1 MKITVDVDK
10 NYIENEV
17 VIKCSEINEEIINLQ
32 KIITTRNSKNSK
44 IELYKNNVEFYE
56 SLENILFFET
66 ESDVIKAHT
75 RNNIFETKS
84 RLYELENILP
94 YYFCRISK
102 SAIVN
107 VKEIYSIT
115 KNITASSK
123 IEFKDT
129 RKHIFVSRGYFKPL
143 KNKIDE
149 IRSTTWKKEQVIYFG
164 EF

>member
-1 MKITVDVDK
+1 MKITVDVDE

-32 KIITTRNSKNSK
+32 KILSTRNAINTK
-44 IELYKNNVEFYE
+44 IEL
-56 SLENILFFET
+56 ENIIFFET
-66 ESDVIKAHT
+66 DGDVVKAHT
-75 RNNIFETKS
+75 RNNIFETKN
-84 RLYELENILP
+84 RLYELEQILP
-94 YYFCRISK
+94 CYFCRISK

-123 IEFKDT
+123 IEFKNT
-129 RKHIFVSRGYFKPL
+129 HKNIFVSRGYFKPL

-149 IRSTTWKKEQVIYFG
+149 IRSIT
-164 EF
+164 

>member
-1 MKITVDVDK
+1 MKITVDVDE

-32 KIITTRNSKNSK
+32 KILSTRNAINTK

-56 SLENILFFET
+56 ALET
-66 ESDVIKAHT
+66 DGDVVKAHT

-84 RLYELENILP
+84 RLYELEQILP
-94 YYFCRISK
+94 CYFCRISK

-123 IEFKDT
+123 IEFKNT
-129 RKHIFVSRGYFKPL
+129 HKNIFVSRGYFKPL

-149 IRSTTWKKEQVIYFG
+149 IRSITWKKEQVIFFV